1 MLFNFQIEN
10 LQLKMLSLYF
20 LLLFSWVGG
29 GGVAD
34 FNLKLKSQTGLK
46 TNLRGS
52 RSSLNGFNLER
63 KRDVWKPRLFFSF
76 SHSIFFSRCIK
87 LKEFHLKHKTSRE
100 SQLIFQATRNLA
112 FCPPESMHFLFIHC
126 LPATRF
132 LLAGL
137 SVADVHADQLLNCRL
152 ATK

>member
-1 MLFNFQIEN
+1 
-10 LQLKMLSLYF
+10 MLSLYF

-46 TNLRGS
+46 TNLRRS

-63 KRDVWKPRLFFSF
+63 KRDFLKPRLLFSF

-87 LKEFHLKHKTSRE
+87 LKEFHLKHKTSWE
-100 SQLIFQATRNLA
+100 SLLIFQATRNLA
-112 FCPPESMHFLFIHC
+112 FCPPESLHFFYLFVVS
-126 LPATRF
+126 L
-132 LLAGL
+132 LLAFFWL
-137 SVADVHADQLLNCRL
+137 VSQLLISMQSSFLIVGWQLSEVVVPACR
-152 ATK
+152 